1 MQKTPWWADRVH
13 EKLSQG
19 DVVVELPFF
28 LSPSPAQYLRHTTM
42 RGGASGW
49 MESAKPVQDR
59 EGRVRF
65 LGIGRIVAG
74 LVLSHSCELDK
85 EDRGKRRVLVA
96 PIVPI
101 ETVAE
106 SAQRDAIL
114 AQQLTASLPL
124 PDVPTLGTCYAD
136 LRSLT
141 TLEREIVDSGKRVA
155 SMVPEAERRLQAQ
168 LVAFLVRLYLPAEQ
182 R

>member
-1 MQKTPWWADRVH
+1 MPWWADRVH
-13 EKLSQG
+13 DKLSQG
-19 DVVVELPFF
+19 DVVAELPFF
-28 LSPSPAQYLRHTTM
+28 LSPSPVQYLRHANM
-42 RGGASGW
+42 KGGAPGW
-49 MESAKPVQDR
+49 MESDKPIAQRD
-59 EGRVRF
+59 GRVRF
-65 LGIGRIVAG
+65 LGIGKIVAG

-85 EDRGKRRVLVA
+85 DDRGKRRVLVA
-96 PIVPI
+96 PIVSI
-101 ETVAE
+101 ETIAE
-106 SAQRDAIL
+106 PALRESIV

-141 TLEREIVDSGKRVA
+141 TLEREIVDGGKRVA

-168 LVAFLVRLYLPAEQ
+168 LVAFLVRLDLPTEQ